1 METKNIQ
8 KLMRQLTSRR
18 TVVSRHTNN
27 LIKSTKATAITSKR
41 EVEQSAILELV
52 EVLTKERALFVRRVL
67 VIIKK
72 KIAHQ
77 KLIFFFSLWF
87 WRIQIWGLRTWHKIF
102 DIYKL

>member
-1 METKNIQ
+1 MG
-8 KLMRQLTSRR
+8 QLTSRR

-67 VIIKK
+67 VLFLKK
-72 KIAHQ
+72 NSSSKAN
-77 KLIFFFSLWF
+77 IFFQFMVLENTNLGT
-87 WRIQIWGLRTWHKIF
+87 QDLA
-102 DIYKL
+102 

>member
-27 LIKSTKATAITSKR
+27 FIESTKATAIISKR

-67 VIIKK
+67 VILLKN
-72 KIAHQ
+72 
-77 KLIFFFSLWF
+77 
-87 WRIQIWGLRTWHKIF
+87 
-102 DIYKL
+102 